1 MSRPRGVS
9 PRSLTRWQWQD
20 YGDYHQTRRNLRIHL
35 VAVPAFQAGNL
46 LVLIGAA
53 RWAPAMAVAGVVL
66 SMVAFGVQGFGHKK
80 ELLVP
85 KRFTGPLNFLGRM
98 FMEQWVTFPRFVASG
113 GWLRN
118 WREAKAKA

>member
-1 MSRPRGVS
+1 MGPRA
-9 PRSLTRWQWQD
+9 LARWQWQD
-20 YGDYHQTRRNLRIHL
+20 YGEYHQTRRNLRIHI
-35 VAVPAFQAGNL
+35 VAVPGFLAGNI
-46 LVLIGAA
+46 LVLVALGL
-53 RWAPAMAVAGVVL
+53 RWPSMAVVGVVL
-66 SMVAFGVQGFGHKK
+66 SLVAFALQGAGHKN

-118 WREAKAKA
+118 WREAKARA